1 MRYLINDTYW
11 NKDSGPILFY
21 TGNEGDI
28 KMFAENTASISY
40 FSVFSI
46 PSDIFVI
53 FQGFMCRDIAPEMKA
68 MIIFAEH
75 RFYGESM
82 PFGNTSY
89 SVSINNFRIN
99 NSSEKKKT

>member
-28 KMFAENTASISY
+28 KMFAENT
-40 FSVFSI
+40 
-46 PSDIFVI
+46 
-53 FQGFMCRDIAPEMKA
+53 GFMCRDIAPEMKA

-89 SVSINNFRIN
+89 SLVPGVVTGGQFPGFSANK
-99 NSSEKKKT
+99 SSGAFENKDTGDLK